1 MDNTQLLLSAA
12 IVITTIII
20 VFIGIQLISV
30 LRAIRKLIIKT
41 NDYFDDDEDNNPL
54 KAKKVNKKKADSI
67 FSILNK
73 ITSLSSPHEKT
84 KKYFVKESKFSGE
97 VEKHR

>member
-20 VFIGIQLISV
+20 VFVGIQLIAV
-30 LRAIRKLIIKT
+30 LRTIRKLIIKT
-41 NDYFDDDEDNNPL
+41 DDILDENDNISL
-54 KAKKVNKKKADSI
+54 KSKKVNKKKAGAI

-73 ITSLSSPHEKT
+73 ISSLSSPYEKT
-84 KKYFVKESKFSGE
+84 KRYFIKESKSSGE

>member
-20 VFIGIQLISV
+20 VFVGIQLIAV
-30 LRAIRKLIIKT
+30 LRTIRKLIIKT
-41 NDYFDDDEDNNPL
+41 DDILDENDNISL
-54 KAKKVNKKKADSI
+54 KSKKVNKKKLGTI

-73 ITSLSSPHEKT
+73 ISSFSSPHEKS
-84 KKYFVKESKFSGE
+84 KRYFIKESKSS
-97 VEKHR
+97 